1 MMTESKSRRGY
12 MPSDQ
17 KEFVQQ
23 ISTLRKAAKDVR
35 YLLEEGYPMK
45 TATTFVGNHY
55 LLSERQRLALARSL
69 TTEGQAEKRRAKEL
83 QRSDL
88 TGRTVSID
96 GFNTIISLEIAFSG
110 STLLCCMDG
119 TVRDLAG
126 LRGNYRI
133 IDKTTLAIRA
143 IRNELAAARVSG
155 AVVYLDAPV
164 SNSGRLKEKIAEEF
178 EGSGI
183 DLDIQV
189 VCDVD
194 RILMASSCVVT
205 SDAVILDACE
215 SWYNLTVVAIER
227 EIGSYPFVR
236 VLGEREML

>member
-45 TATTFVGNHY
+45 NATTFVGNHY